1 MSVRTGKS
9 VWYRLAGLGAVGLV
23 TGGASAQGLDDSI
36 QAISGSASVF
46 AGVAHSRADGPDGG
60 NSTTEP
66 SIGVSGAIGGG
77 MHRGANTL
85 DLKYSGTLEME
96 RDLANG
102 GQSDNSSLVGATRFS
117 HRDPASPFDFNLG
130 HTVNSVRND
139 TGFVANPS
147 DYDTRH
153 SISGGAGLRV
163 YRGELTELRV
173 AGQGGRSYGEGDVG
187 GDSSYTG
194 SATASRRLSERSS
207 ASLVGSRSVSDESDT
222 DTTID
227 SFQLSYSRALETG
240 SFGIGIGISQAE
252 TEYNDGTGSDYEAGT
267 GFVTRSWITRDSQ
280 TIVEYNRR
288 LTDSTIDLSL
298 DVPEFLSFLPDSVRL
313 TELVVTDSLSIA
325 HNTTRLCDV
334 CTFGVVVEGSV
345 LESQIS
351 ETRRHEYGVSAN
363 LGVELTSLQTLTL
376 GYTWQADAGDNAG
389 TIDEQVHRIN
399 TRWTRALA
407 ENTSFS
413 VDFTQSYLRSRFPGE
428 DEEEFLLRLM
438 LSHGFSLTGAG
449 R

>member
-1 MSVRTGKS
+1 MNVHTGKF
-9 VWYRLAGLGAVGLV
+9 VWSRLAGLGMVGLISA
-23 TGGASAQGLDDSI
+23 GASAQSLDDSI

-46 AGVAHSRADGPDGG
+46 AGVAHSRADGANGA

-66 SIGVSGAIGGG
+66 SIGVSGSVGGG
-77 MHRGANTL
+77 MRSGANAL
-85 DLKYSGTLEME
+85 DLRYSGTLEME

-102 GQSDNSSLVGATRFS
+102 GQSDSSSLVGATRFN
-117 HRDPASPFDFNLG
+117 HWDPASPFDFNLG

-147 DYDTRH
+147 EYDTRH
-153 SISGGAGLRV
+153 SLSGGAGLRV
-163 YRGELTELRV
+163 YRGELTELRIS
-173 AGQGGRSYGEGDVG
+173 GQAGRSYGEGDVG

-194 SATASRRLSERSS
+194 SATLSRRLSERSS
-207 ASLVGSRSVSDESDT
+207 ASLVGSRSISDESDT

-227 SFQLSYSRALETG
+227 SLQLSYNRVLETG
-240 SFGIGIGISQAE
+240 SFGIGVGVSQAE
-252 TEYNDGTGSDYEAGT
+252 TEYNDGTASDYEAGT
-267 GFVTRSWITRDSQ
+267 GFITRSWMTPDSQ

-313 TELVVTDSLSIA
+313 TELVLTDSLSVA

-334 CTFGVVVEGSV
+334 CTLGFVIEGSV
-345 LESQIS
+345 LESQLS
-351 ETRRHEYGVSAN
+351 ETRRHEYRTSAN
-363 LGVELTSLQTLTL
+363 LGVELTSLQTLTI
-376 GYTWQADAGDNAG
+376 GYTWQGDAGEDAG
-389 TIDEQVHRIN
+389 TIEEQVHRIN
-399 TRWTRALA
+399 TRWTRELA

-413 VDFTQSYLRSRFPGE
+413 VDFTQSYLRSRVPGD

-438 LSHGFSLTGAG
+438 FSHGFSLTNVGG
-449 R
+449 